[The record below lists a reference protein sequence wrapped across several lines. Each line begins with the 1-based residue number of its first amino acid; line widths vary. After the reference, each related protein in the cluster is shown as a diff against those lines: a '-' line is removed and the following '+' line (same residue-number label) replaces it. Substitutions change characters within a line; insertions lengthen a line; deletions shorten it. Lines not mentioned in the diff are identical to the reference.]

1 MLRKSK
7 GSICV
12 EDHVWGEG
20 LGNLRPPYDMV
31 IGTDVVY
38 REDIINPL
46 VQSVCAMSNH
56 ETQVIIA
63 NEIRSRRFVGHVLF
77 CWCFLRPLP
86 TLTPSHLNDRI
97 LDLYF
102 KRMTE
107 RFKFQRLSLSLV
119 DDLFETEVYEAFSF
133 KLKKPPAPE
142 PA

>member
-38 REDIINPL
+38 REDIIDPL
-46 VQSVCAMSNH
+46 VRSVCALSSH

-63 NEIRSRRFVGHVLF
+63 NEIRSRR
-77 CWCFLRPLP
+77 
-86 TLTPSHLNDRI
+86 I

-102 KRMTE
+102 EKITE
-107 RFKFQRLSLSLV
+107 RFKYQRLSLSLV

-133 KLKKPPAPE
+133 KLKKPPATD